1 MSILTYI
8 KETKAE
14 MVHVSWPTK
23 KQAIGYS
30 LLVIAICIGAAV
42 FLGVFDYFFSSV
54 LKLVI

>member
-30 LLVIAICIGAAV
+30 LLVIAICIGFAA

>member
-30 LLVIAICIGAAV
+30 LLVIAICIIASL